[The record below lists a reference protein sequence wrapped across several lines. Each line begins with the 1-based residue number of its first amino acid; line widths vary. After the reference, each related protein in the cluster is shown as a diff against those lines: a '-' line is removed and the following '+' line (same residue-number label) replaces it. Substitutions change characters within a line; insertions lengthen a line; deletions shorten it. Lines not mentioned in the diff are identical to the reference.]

1 MAADADRNQTRGKR
15 VRKIATVFGKRPD
28 LLITRMETVMNYEQT
43 MTLKE
48 VEYDLIEWA
57 GSGEEGEDLPTCLA
71 HWDLDEEQLE
81 IIKEACAVPHAAA
94 SVANAMWCITD
105 GDGLSSIAEV
115 LRTH

>member
-1 MAADADRNQTRGKR
+1 
-15 VRKIATVFGKRPD
+15 
-28 LLITRMETVMNYEQT
+28 MNYEQT

-57 GSGEEGEDLPTCLA
+57 DSCEEGEDPPACLA
-71 HWDLDEEQLE
+71 HWDLEEEQLE
-81 IIKEACAVPHAAA
+81 NIKQACAAHHAAA
-94 SVANAMWCITD
+94 SIANAMWCITD